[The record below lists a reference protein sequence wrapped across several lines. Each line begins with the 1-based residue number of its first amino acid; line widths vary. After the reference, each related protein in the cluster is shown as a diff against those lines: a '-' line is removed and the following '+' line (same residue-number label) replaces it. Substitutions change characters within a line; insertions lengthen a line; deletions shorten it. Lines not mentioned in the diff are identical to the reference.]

1 MQQVQTLLK
10 TEQAAEFLNVSKS
23 FLEKDRWR
31 GAKIKYVVI
40 GTRTIRYQKSVLEAY
55 LEQQVRRSTSDT
67 GELK

>member
-1 MQQVQTLLK
+1 MKNQQALLT
-10 TEQAAEFLNVSKS
+10 TEQAADFLCISKS

-40 GTRTIRYQKSVLEAY
+40 GTRTIRYQRSVLEAY
-55 LEQQVRRSTSDT
+55 LDQQVRTSTSDT